1 MDLTNIGFM
10 KIRRQ
15 TTVLSIILIIISI
28 YSLFVNNLNFGLDF
42 TGGSLIEIRL
52 SEDIDS
58 LEEIRKLL
66 QSMNLNDF
74 QVNYFGSNKDISIKV
89 PGGENSIDESL
100 LIQNLKQ
107 YFDFEVRRQEFVGPQ
122 VGSELR
128 DQGGLGLLAALAV
141 MMVYI
146 MFRFQYKF
154 ALGALLALIHDVLIV
169 LGFFSFFSLDF
180 DLSVLAAILA
190 VIGYSLNDTIVVSDR
205 VRENFRKKRRSDSEI
220 AINRS
225 LSQMIGRTLI
235 TSLTTLL
242 VLIALLIFG
251 GETISNFS
259 IALIV
264 GVISGTYSSI
274 YIVCNT
280 LLSLKVTSEDL
291 MIRKTEVL
299 DDGMP

>member
-15 TTVLSIILIIISI
+15 TTVLSIILIVISI
-28 YSLFVNNLNFGLDF
+28 YSLFVNKLNFGLDF

-58 LEEIRKLL
+58 LEEIRELL

-89 PGGENSIDESL
+89 PGGETSIDESL

-141 MMVYI
+141 MMIYI

>member
-15 TTVLSIILIIISI
+15 TTVLSIILIVISI
-28 YSLFVNNLNFGLDF
+28 YSLFVNKLNFGLDF

-52 SEDIDS
+52 AEDIDS
-58 LEEIRKLL
+58 LEEIRGVI

-74 QVNYFGSNKDISIKV
+74 QVNYFGSNRDISIKV
-89 PGGENSIDESL
+89 PGGDKSTDEGV

-154 ALGALLALIHDVLIV
+154 ALGALLALVHDVVIV

-205 VRENFRKKRRSDSEI
+205 VRENFRKKRRSNSEI

>member
-15 TTVLSIILIIISI
+15 TTVLSIILIVISI
-28 YSLFVNNLNFGLDF
+28 YSLFVNKLNFGLDF

-52 SEDIDS
+52 TEDIDS
-58 LEEIRKLL
+58 LEEIRGLL

-74 QVNYFGSNKDISIKV
+74 QVNYFGSNRDISIKV
-89 PGGENSIDESL
+89 PAGDNSIDEDV

-107 YFDFEVRRQEFVGPQ
+107 DFDFEVRRQEFVGPQ

-154 ALGALLALIHDVLIV
+154 ALGALLALVHDVVIV

>member
-1 MDLTNIGFM
+1 MDLNNINFM
-10 KIRRQ
+10 RIRRQ
-15 TTVLSIILIIISI
+15 TTVLSVILIVISI
-28 YSLFVNNLNFGLDF
+28 FSLFINKLNLGLDF

-52 SEDIDS
+52 EKEIDS
-58 LEEIRKLL
+58 LEEIRSLL
-66 QSMNLNDF
+66 QSLELNDF
-74 QVNYFGSNKDISIKV
+74 QVNYFGSNRDISIKV
-89 PGGENSIDESL
+89 PGGEESIDEEAIIL
-100 LIQNLKQ
+100 NLQ
-107 YFDFEVRRQEFVGPQ
+107 EFLNFEVRRQEFVGPQ

-154 ALGALLALIHDVLIV
+154 ALGALLALIHDVIIV
-169 LGFFSFFSLDF
+169 LGFFSIFSLDF
-180 DLSVLAAILA
+180 DLAVLAAILA

-205 VRENFRKKRRSDSEI
+205 VRENFRKKRRSDAKI

-242 VLIALLIFG
+242 VLLALLIFG

-280 LLSLKVTSEDL
+280 LLTLNITSEDL
-291 MIRKTEVL
+291 MIKKTAVL

>member
-1 MDLTNIGFM
+1 MDLTNINFM
-10 KIRRQ
+10 RIRRQ
-15 TTVLSIILIIISI
+15 TTVLSVILIVISI
-28 YSLFVNNLNFGLDF
+28 FSLFINKLNLGLDF

-52 SEDIDS
+52 EKEIDS
-58 LEEIRKLL
+58 LEEIRSLL
-66 QSMNLNDF
+66 QSLELNDF
-74 QVNYFGSNKDISIKV
+74 QVNYFGSNRDISIKV
-89 PGGENSIDESL
+89 PGGGESIDEEAIIL
-100 LIQNLKQ
+100 NLQ
-107 YFDFEVRRQEFVGPQ
+107 EFLNFEVRRQEFVGPQ

-154 ALGALLALIHDVLIV
+154 ALGALLALIHDVIIV
-169 LGFFSFFSLDF
+169 LGFFSLFSLDF
-180 DLSVLAAILA
+180 DLAVLAAILA

-205 VRENFRKKRRSDSEI
+205 VRENFRKKRRSDAEI

-242 VLIALLIFG
+242 VLAALLIFG
-251 GETISNFS
+251 GETINNFS

-280 LLSLKVTSEDL
+280 LLTLNITSEDL
-291 MIRKTEVL
+291 MIKKTEVL

>member
-1 MDLTNIGFM
+1 MYLTNISFM

-15 TTVLSIILIIISI
+15 TTVLSIILIVISI
-28 YSLFVNNLNFGLDF
+28 YSLFVNKLNFGLDF

-58 LEEIRKLL
+58 LEEIRELL

-89 PGGENSIDESL
+89 PGGETSIDESL

>member
-1 MDLTNIGFM
+1 MDLTNINFM
-10 KIRRQ
+10 RIRRQ
-15 TTVLSIILIIISI
+15 TTVLSIILIVISI
-28 YSLFVNNLNFGLDF
+28 FSLFINKLNLGLDF

-52 SEDIDS
+52 EKEIDS
-58 LEEIRKLL
+58 LEEIRSLL
-66 QSMNLNDF
+66 QSLELNDF
-74 QVNYFGSNKDISIKV
+74 QVNYFGSNRDISIKV
-89 PGGENSIDESL
+89 PGGEESIDEEAIIL
-100 LIQNLKQ
+100 NLQ
-107 YFDFEVRRQEFVGPQ
+107 EFLNFEVRRQEFVGPQ

-154 ALGALLALIHDVLIV
+154 ALGALLALIHDVIIV
-169 LGFFSFFSLDF
+169 LGFFSIFSLDF
-180 DLSVLAAILA
+180 DLAVLAAILA

-205 VRENFRKKRRSDSEI
+205 VRENFRKKRRSDAKI

-242 VLIALLIFG
+242 VLLALLIFG

-280 LLSLKVTSEDL
+280 LLTLNITSEDL
-291 MIRKTEVL
+291 MIKKTEVL

>member
-1 MDLTNIGFM
+1 MDLTNINFM
-10 KIRRQ
+10 RIRRQ
-15 TTVLSIILIIISI
+15 TTVLSVILIVISI
-28 YSLFVNNLNFGLDF
+28 FSLFINKLNLGLDF

-52 SEDIDS
+52 EKEIDS
-58 LEEIRKLL
+58 LEEIRSLL
-66 QSMNLNDF
+66 QALELNDF
-74 QVNYFGSNKDISIKV
+74 QVNYFGSNRDISIKV
-89 PGGENSIDESL
+89 PGGGESIDEEAIIL
-100 LIQNLKQ
+100 NLQ
-107 YFDFEVRRQEFVGPQ
+107 EFLNFEVRRQEFVGPQ

-154 ALGALLALIHDVLIV
+154 ALGALLALIHDVIIV
-169 LGFFSFFSLDF
+169 LGFFSLFSLDF
-180 DLSVLAAILA
+180 DLAVLAAILA

-205 VRENFRKKRRSDSEI
+205 VRENFRKKRRSDAEI

-242 VLIALLIFG
+242 VLVALLIFG

-280 LLSLKVTSEDL
+280 LLTLNITSEDL
-291 MIRKTEVL
+291 MIKKTEVL

>member
-1 MDLTNIGFM
+1 MDLTNISFM

-15 TTVLSIILIIISI
+15 TSVLSSILIIASIS
-28 YSLFVNNLNFGLDF
+28 SLFINKLNFGLDF

-52 SEDIDS
+52 EEEINS
-58 LEEIRKLL
+58 LEEIRSFL
-66 QSMNLNDF
+66 QSMELNDF

-89 PGGENSIDESL
+89 PGGESSIDEDA
-100 LIQNLKQ
+100 LIVNLKKS
-107 YFDFEVRRQEFVGPQ
+107 FNFEVRRQEFVGPQ

-154 ALGALLALIHDVLIV
+154 ALGALLALVHDVVIV
-169 LGFFSFFSLDF
+169 LGFFSIFSLDF

-205 VRENFRKKRRSDSEI
+205 VRENFRKKRRSEAEI
-220 AINRS
+220 TINRS

-242 VLIALLIFG
+242 VLLALFIFG

-259 IALIV
+259 IALMV

-280 LLSLKVTSEDL
+280 LLTLNITSEDL
-291 MIRKTEVL
+291 MIKKTEVL

>member
-1 MDLTNIGFM
+1 MDLNNINFM
-10 KIRRQ
+10 RIRRQ
-15 TTVLSIILIIISI
+15 TTVLSVILIVISI
-28 YSLFVNNLNFGLDF
+28 FSLFINKLNLGLDF

-52 SEDIDS
+52 EKEIDS
-58 LEEIRKLL
+58 LEEIRSLL
-66 QSMNLNDF
+66 ESLELNDF
-74 QVNYFGSNKDISIKV
+74 QVNYFGSNRDISIKV
-89 PGGENSIDESL
+89 PGGEESIDEEAIIL
-100 LIQNLKQ
+100 NLQ
-107 YFDFEVRRQEFVGPQ
+107 EFLNFEVRRQEFVGPQ

-154 ALGALLALIHDVLIV
+154 ALGALLALIHDVIIV
-169 LGFFSFFSLDF
+169 LGFLSIFSLDF
-180 DLSVLAAILA
+180 DRAVLAAILA

-205 VRENFRKKRRSDSEI
+205 VRENFRKKRRSDAKI

-242 VLIALLIFG
+242 VLVALLIFG

-280 LLSLKVTSEDL
+280 LLTLNITSEDL
-291 MIRKTEVL
+291 MIKKTEVL

>member
-1 MDLTNIGFM
+1 MDLTNISFM

-15 TTVLSIILIIISI
+15 TTVLSSILIIASIS
-28 YSLFVNNLNFGLDF
+28 SLFINKLNFGLDF

-52 SEDIDS
+52 DEEINS
-58 LEEIRKLL
+58 LEEIRSFL
-66 QSMNLNDF
+66 QSMELNDF

-89 PGGENSIDESL
+89 PGGEASIDEDA
-100 LIQNLKQ
+100 LIVNLKKS
-107 YFDFEVRRQEFVGPQ
+107 FNFEVRRQEFVGPQ

-154 ALGALLALIHDVLIV
+154 ALGALLALVHDVVVV
-169 LGFFSFFSLDF
+169 LGFFSIFSLDF

-205 VRENFRKKRRSDSEI
+205 VRENFRKKRRSEAEI
-220 AINRS
+220 TINRS

-242 VLIALLIFG
+242 VLLALFIFG

-259 IALIV
+259 IALMV

-280 LLSLKVTSEDL
+280 LLSLNITSEDL
-291 MIRKTEVL
+291 MVKKTEVL

>member
-15 TTVLSIILIIISI
+15 TTVLSIILIVISI
-28 YSLFVNNLNFGLDF
+28 YSLFVNKLNFGLDF

-89 PGGENSIDESL
+89 PGGETSIDESL

-141 MMVYI
+141 MMVYN
-146 MFRFQYKF
+146 MFRFHYKF

>member
-1 MDLTNIGFM
+1 MDLTNISFM

-15 TTVLSIILIIISI
+15 TTVLSIILIVISI
-28 YSLFVNNLNFGLDF
+28 YSLFVNKLNFGLDF

-58 LEEIRKLL
+58 LEEIRELL

-89 PGGENSIDESL
+89 PGGGASIDESL

>member
-1 MDLTNIGFM
+1 MDLTNISFM
-10 KIRRQ
+10 KIRSQ
-15 TTVLSIILIIISI
+15 TTVLSIILIVISI
-28 YSLFVNNLNFGLDF
+28 YSLFVNKLNFGLDF

-58 LEEIRKLL
+58 LEDIRELL

-89 PGGENSIDESL
+89 PGGETSIDESL

-107 YFDFEVRRQEFVGPQ
+107 YFDFEVRRQEFIGPQ

>member
-15 TTVLSIILIIISI
+15 TTVLSIILIVISI
-28 YSLFVNNLNFGLDF
+28 YSLFVNKLNFGLDF

-52 SEDIDS
+52 TEDIDS
-58 LEEIRKLL
+58 LEEIRGVI

-74 QVNYFGSNKDISIKV
+74 QVNYFGSNRDISIKV
-89 PGGENSIDESL
+89 PGGDDSIDESV

-154 ALGALLALIHDVLIV
+154 ALGALLALIHDVVIV

-205 VRENFRKKRRSDSEI
+205 VRENFRKKRRSNSEI

>member
-1 MDLTNIGFM
+1 MDLTNISFM

-15 TTVLSIILIIISI
+15 TTVLSIILIVISI
-28 YSLFVNNLNFGLDF
+28 YSLFVNKLNFGLDF

-58 LEEIRKLL
+58 LEDIRKLL

-89 PGGENSIDESL
+89 PGGETSIDESL

-169 LGFFSFFSLDF
+169 LGFFFFFSLDF

>member
-1 MDLTNIGFM
+1 MDLTNISFM

-15 TTVLSIILIIISI
+15 TTVLSSILIIASIS
-28 YSLFVNNLNFGLDF
+28 SLFINKLNFGLDF

-52 SEDIDS
+52 DEEINS
-58 LEEIRKLL
+58 LEEIRSFL
-66 QSMNLNDF
+66 QLMELNDF

-89 PGGENSIDESL
+89 PGGESSIDEDA
-100 LIQNLKQ
+100 LIVNLKKS
-107 YFDFEVRRQEFVGPQ
+107 FNFEVRRQEFVGPQ

-154 ALGALLALIHDVLIV
+154 ALGALLALVHDVVIV
-169 LGFFSFFSLDF
+169 LGFFSIFSLDF

-205 VRENFRKKRRSDSEI
+205 VRENFRKKRRSEAEI
-220 AINRS
+220 TINRS

-242 VLIALLIFG
+242 VLLALFIFG

-259 IALIV
+259 IALMV

-280 LLSLKVTSEDL
+280 LLSLNITSEDL
-291 MIRKTEVL
+291 MIKKTEVL

>member
-15 TTVLSIILIIISI
+15 TTVLSIILIVISI
-28 YSLFVNNLNFGLDF
+28 YSLFVNKLNFGLDF

-52 SEDIDS
+52 TEEIDS
-58 LEEIRKLL
+58 LEEIRELL
-66 QSMNLNDF
+66 KSTNLNDF
-74 QVNYFGSNKDISIKV
+74 QVNYFGSNRDISIKV
-89 PGGENSIDESL
+89 PAGDSSLDESE

-154 ALGALLALIHDVLIV
+154 ALGALLALIHDVVIV
-169 LGFFSFFSLDF
+169 LGFFSFFFLDF

-205 VRENFRKKRRSDSEI
+205 VRENFRKKRRSNSEI

>member
-1 MDLTNIGFM
+1 MDLTNISFM

-15 TTVLSIILIIISI
+15 TTVLSIILIVISI
-28 YSLFVNNLNFGLDF
+28 YSLFVNKLNFGLDF

-58 LEEIRKLL
+58 LEEIRELL

-89 PGGENSIDESL
+89 PGGETSIDESL

-107 YFDFEVRRQEFVGPQ
+107 YFEFEVRRQEFVGPQ

>member
-1 MDLTNIGFM
+1 MDLTNINFM
-10 KIRRQ
+10 HIRRQ
-15 TTVLSIILIIISI
+15 TTALSLFLIVISI
-28 YSLFVNNLNFGLDF
+28 FSVFINKLKLGLDF

-52 SEDIDS
+52 EKEINS
-58 LEEIRKLL
+58 LEEIRSLL
-66 QSMNLNDF
+66 QSLELNDF
-74 QVNYFGSNKDISIKV
+74 QVNYFGSNRDISIKV
-89 PGGENSIDESL
+89 PGGGKSIDEEAIIL
-100 LIQNLKQ
+100 NLQ
-107 YFDFEVRRQEFVGPQ
+107 EFLNFEVRRQEFVGPQ

-154 ALGALLALIHDVLIV
+154 ALGALLALIHDVIIV
-169 LGFFSFFSLDF
+169 LGFFSIFSLDF
-180 DLSVLAAILA
+180 DLAVLAAILA

-205 VRENFRKKRRSDSEI
+205 VRENFRKKRRSDAKI

-242 VLIALLIFG
+242 VLVALLIFG

-280 LLSLKVTSEDL
+280 LLTLNITSEDL
-291 MIRKTEVL
+291 MIKKTEVL

>member
-15 TTVLSIILIIISI
+15 TTVLTIILIIISI
-28 YSLFVNNLNFGLDF
+28 YSLFVNKLNFGLDF

-89 PGGENSIDESL
+89 PGGETSIDESL

>member
-15 TTVLSIILIIISI
+15 TTVLSIILIAISI
-28 YSLFVNNLNFGLDF
+28 YSLFVNKLNFGLDF

-52 SEDIDS
+52 TEDIDS
-58 LEEIRKLL
+58 LEEIRGLL
-66 QSMNLNDF
+66 QLMNLNDF
-74 QVNYFGSNKDISIKV
+74 QVNYFGSNRDISIKV
-89 PGGENSIDESL
+89 PAGDNSIDEDV

-107 YFDFEVRRQEFVGPQ
+107 DFDFEVRRQEFIGPQ

-154 ALGALLALIHDVLIV
+154 ALGALLALVHDVVIV

-205 VRENFRKKRRSDSEI
+205 VRENFRKKRRSNSEI

-280 LLSLKVTSEDL
+280 LLTLKVTSEDL

>member
-1 MDLTNIGFM
+1 MDLTNISFM

-15 TTVLSIILIIISI
+15 TTVLSSILIIASIS
-28 YSLFVNNLNFGLDF
+28 SLFINKLNFGLDF

-52 SEDIDS
+52 DEEINS
-58 LEEIRKLL
+58 LEEIRSFL
-66 QSMNLNDF
+66 QSMELNDF

-89 PGGENSIDESL
+89 PGGEASIDEDA
-100 LIQNLKQ
+100 LIVNLKKS
-107 YFDFEVRRQEFVGPQ
+107 FNFEVRRQEFVGPQ

-154 ALGALLALIHDVLIV
+154 ALGALLALVHDVVIV
-169 LGFFSFFSLDF
+169 LGFFSIFSLDF

-205 VRENFRKKRRSDSEI
+205 VRENFRKKRRSEAKI
-220 AINRS
+220 TINRS

-242 VLIALLIFG
+242 VLLALFIFG

-259 IALIV
+259 IALMV

-280 LLSLKVTSEDL
+280 LLSLNITSEDL
-291 MIRKTEVL
+291 MVKKTEVL

>member
-1 MDLTNIGFM
+1 MDLTNISFM

-15 TTVLSIILIIISI
+15 TTVLSSILIIASIS
-28 YSLFVNNLNFGLDF
+28 SLFINKLNFGLDF

-52 SEDIDS
+52 EEEINS
-58 LEEIRKLL
+58 LEEIRSFL
-66 QSMNLNDF
+66 QSMELNDF

-89 PGGENSIDESL
+89 PGGEASIDEGA
-100 LIQNLKQ
+100 LIVNLKKS
-107 YFDFEVRRQEFVGPQ
+107 FNFEVRRQEFVGPQ

-154 ALGALLALIHDVLIV
+154 ALGALLALVHDVVIV
-169 LGFFSFFSLDF
+169 LGFFSIFSLDF

-205 VRENFRKKRRSDSEI
+205 VRENFRKKRRSEAEI
-220 AINRS
+220 TINRS

-242 VLIALLIFG
+242 VLLALFIFG

-259 IALIV
+259 IALMV

-280 LLSLKVTSEDL
+280 LLSLNITSEDL
-291 MIRKTEVL
+291 MVKKTEVL

>member
-15 TTVLSIILIIISI
+15 TTVLSIILIVISI
-28 YSLFVNNLNFGLDF
+28 YSLFVNKLNFGLDF

-52 SEDIDS
+52 TEDIDS
-58 LEEIRKLL
+58 LEEIRGFL

-74 QVNYFGSNKDISIKV
+74 QVNYFGSNRDISIKV
-89 PGGENSIDESL
+89 PAGDSSLDEGE
-100 LIQNLKQ
+100 LIQNLKKS
-107 YFDFEVRRQEFVGPQ
+107 FNFEVRRQEFVGPQ

-128 DQGGLGLLAALAV
+128 DQGGIGLLAALAV

-154 ALGALLALIHDVLIV
+154 ALGALLALVHDVVIV

-291 MIRKTEVL
+291 LIRKTEVL

>member
-1 MDLTNIGFM
+1 MDLTNISFM

-15 TTVLSIILIIISI
+15 TTVLSIILIVISI
-28 YSLFVNNLNFGLDF
+28 YSLFVNKLNFGLDF

-89 PGGENSIDESL
+89 PGGETSIDESL

>member
-15 TTVLSIILIIISI
+15 TTVLSIILIVISI
-28 YSLFVNNLNFGLDF
+28 YSLFVNKLNFRLDY

-52 SEDIDS
+52 TEDIDS
-58 LEEIRKLL
+58 LEEIRGLL

-74 QVNYFGSNKDISIKV
+74 QVNYFGSNRDISIKV
-89 PGGENSIDESL
+89 PAGDNSLDESV

-154 ALGALLALIHDVLIV
+154 ALGALLALIHDVVIV

-205 VRENFRKKRRSDSEI
+205 VRENFRKKRRSNSEI

>member
-1 MDLTNIGFM
+1 M
-10 KIRRQ
+10 
-15 TTVLSIILIIISI
+15 
-28 YSLFVNNLNFGLDF
+28 
-42 TGGSLIEIRL
+42 
-52 SEDIDS
+52 
-58 LEEIRKLL
+58 
-66 QSMNLNDF
+66 
-74 QVNYFGSNKDISIKV
+74 
-89 PGGENSIDESL
+89 
-100 LIQNLKQ
+100 
-107 YFDFEVRRQEFVGPQ
+107 
-122 VGSELR
+122 
-128 DQGGLGLLAALAV
+128 
-141 MMVYI
+141 
-146 MFRFQYKF
+146 
-154 ALGALLALIHDVLIV
+154 IV
-169 LGFFSFFSLDF
+169 LGFFSFFYLDF

-280 LLSLKVTSEDL
+280 LLTLKVTSEDL

>member
-1 MDLTNIGFM
+1 MDLTNISFM
-10 KIRRQ
+10 KIRSQ
-15 TTVLSIILIIISI
+15 TTVLSIILIVISI
-28 YSLFVNNLNFGLDF
+28 YSLFVNKLNFGLDF

-58 LEEIRKLL
+58 LEDIRELL

-89 PGGENSIDESL
+89 PGGETSIDESL